1 MIINKMNY
9 HVRFLTW
16 LVFFNYFLL
25 SGFIHASS
33 STLVS
38 PKDVFSVP
46 SLAETQGVVVELVG
60 STNTY
65 QGVAISNAP
74 ALRYAWKNG
83 DFIFEAGSYT
93 STISNRLSTVRSAVG
108 RFQGR
113 VWEYSKSNLIQHGIS
128 NIYEQKFASKTAE
141 ELDFLQYLSKGM
153 EIDDFATV
161 EVKTDGTFSGKWLST
176 QPVQLMSGKLSF
188 IDNGR
193 VILNA
198 WTPGRLVQFESE
210 IEYNYSLSK
219 TIPMSI
225 KCRHIIE
232 GEPSSYQI
240 RRVVFM
246 DANNSDPEFNP
257 RLRYQI
263 EKTLQLE
270 NDILS
275 ETNGSG
281 KKTVYLTSNQTAS
294 PSKFRQSFVLL
305 IMLASSVLIFGW
317 FKNKK

>member
-1 MIINKMNY
+1 
-9 HVRFLTW
+9 
-16 LVFFNYFLL
+16 
-25 SGFIHASS
+25 
-33 STLVS
+33 
-38 PKDVFSVP
+38 
-46 SLAETQGVVVELVG
+46 
-60 STNTY
+60 
-65 QGVAISNAP
+65 
-74 ALRYAWKNG
+74 
-83 DFIFEAGSYT
+83 
-93 STISNRLSTVRSAVG
+93 
-108 RFQGR
+108 
-113 VWEYSKSNLIQHGIS
+113 
-128 NIYEQKFASKTAE
+128 
-141 ELDFLQYLSKGM
+141 
-153 EIDDFATV
+153 
-161 EVKTDGTFSGKWLST
+161 
-176 QPVQLMSGKLSF
+176 
-188 IDNGR
+188 
-193 VILNA
+193 
-198 WTPGRLVQFESE
+198 
-210 IEYNYSLSK
+210 
-219 TIPMSI
+219 MSI
-225 KCRHIIE
+225 KFRHIIE